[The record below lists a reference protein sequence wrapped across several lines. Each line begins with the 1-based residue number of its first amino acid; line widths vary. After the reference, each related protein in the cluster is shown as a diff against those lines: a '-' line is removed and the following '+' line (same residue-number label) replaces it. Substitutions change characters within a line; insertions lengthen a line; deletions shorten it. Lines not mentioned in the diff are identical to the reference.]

1 MSFGESYDYCSHC
14 GAKYFIICSCKKAK
28 EEFYNEELKQELIN
42 DIRQSTNQF
51 DVKIYINGEAWA

>member
-1 MSFGESYDYCSHC
+1 MADLSLS
-14 GAKYFIICSCKKAK
+14 IP
-28 EEFYNEELKQELIN
+28 FYNEELKQELIN